1 MALET
6 VTPLTGK
13 AEGVDMISSAWRH
26 AAAHEPW
33 DSGAVIVVARNSE
46 GKDWASP
53 TSTRTLAVPAT
64 IRWTLSHWKVTPCPR
79 NSMST
84 ETKSVSTPAGF
95 CFWTS

>member
-46 GKDWASP
+46 DKGLAFLPSTRLLASP
-53 TSTRTLAVPAT
+53 STLR
-64 IRWTLSHWKVTPCPR
+64 
-79 NSMST
+79 
-84 ETKSVSTPAGF
+84 
-95 CFWTS
+95 

>member
-46 GKDWASP
+46 GKDLDFLP
-53 TSTRTLAVPAT
+53 STR
-64 IRWTLSHWKVTPCPR
+64 
-79 NSMST
+79 
-84 ETKSVSTPAGF
+84 
-95 CFWTS
+95 

>member
-46 GKDWASP
+46 GKDWDFRL
-53 TSTRTLAVPAT
+53 STRRLARLTTRRCPPSPWNP
-64 IRWTLSHWKVTPCPR
+64 IRFR
-79 NSMST
+79 QAST
-84 ETKSVSTPAGF
+84 AGY
-95 CFWTS
+95 CSLTS